1 MDILN
6 EELDESILNKLEG
19 YELKEKL
26 CEDDIGHLIRYI
38 KKVNNKYYAGG
49 FIANVDTGVI
59 KIVSYNRTKAW
70 HIYDIENYI
79 FIKKVNRK
87 SNMREALECLLR
99 GEFTVTKLNQ

>member
-6 EELDESILNKLEG
+6 EELDHSTLNKLDG
-19 YELKEKL
+19 YELKENI

-49 FIANVDTGVI
+49 FIASVDTGAI
-59 KIVSYNRTKAW
+59 KIVSYNRQKSW

-79 FIKKVNRK
+79 FLKKIKRK
-87 SNMREALECLLR
+87 SNMREALESLLR
-99 GEFTVTKLNQ
+99 GEFTVTKLN